1 MGKEMKKI
9 REKLFRSSEKATT
22 QLSSAYLHFS
32 VFESPA

>member
-22 QLSSAYLHFS
+22 QLSSASLHC
-32 VFESPA
+32 